1 MHLKQLTDLPN
12 IGKAGA
18 EDLRHLGVYE
28 PHQLIGQNPFELY
41 ERLCIITGHR
51 HDPCVLD
58 VLMSITR
65 FMEGEAPRP
74 WWEYTEERKKLSG
87 AKTTVEKHLS

>member
-1 MHLKQLTDLPN
+1 LGIQEPN
-12 IGKAGA
+12 
-18 EDLRHLGVYE
+18 
-28 PHQLIGQNPFELY
+28 QLIGQNPFEMY

-58 VLMSITR
+58 VLMSITH

-74 WWEYTEERKKLSG
+74 WWEYTEERKKRLSI
-87 AKTTVEKHLS
+87 KTNVENHPS